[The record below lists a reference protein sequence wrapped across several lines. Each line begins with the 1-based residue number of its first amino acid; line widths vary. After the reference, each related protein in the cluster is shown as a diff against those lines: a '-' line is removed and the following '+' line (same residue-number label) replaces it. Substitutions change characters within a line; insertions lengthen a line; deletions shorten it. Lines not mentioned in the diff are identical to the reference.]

1 MNINEQC
8 LLKFLT
14 NPIEVFNQDKD
25 ITSNI
30 SKCKDF
36 AFAKIYASAIQT
48 KVASK

>member
-1 MNINEQC
+1 MNINEKC

-14 NPIEVFNQDKD
+14 NPVGILNQDKD

-36 AFAKIYASAIQT
+36 AFAKIYASAIQA
-48 KVASK
+48 KVISK